1 MNTWIAVF
9 IGGGIGS
16 LMRFGLSR
24 LLLLLDVRGAFPWAT
39 LGANVISS
47 AILAF
52 ALLRWQPLLQD
63 KPALGAFM
71 AVGICGGFSTFSTF
85 SYENFLLLREGLTG
99 WALLNIAVNVIACL
113 SVFFLIARTA

>member
-16 LMRFGLSR
+16 LMRYGVSR
-24 LLLLLDVRGAFPWAT
+24 LLLTLDVRGAFPWAT
-39 LGANVISS
+39 LASNVIAS

-52 ALLRWQPLLQD
+52 ALLRLQPLVQD
-63 KPALGAFM
+63 RPAVGAFI

-85 SYENFLLLREGLTG
+85 SYENFLLIREGMPG
-99 WALLNIAVNVIACL
+99 WALVNIAVNVLACL
-113 SVFFLIARTA
+113 SIFFFVARTA